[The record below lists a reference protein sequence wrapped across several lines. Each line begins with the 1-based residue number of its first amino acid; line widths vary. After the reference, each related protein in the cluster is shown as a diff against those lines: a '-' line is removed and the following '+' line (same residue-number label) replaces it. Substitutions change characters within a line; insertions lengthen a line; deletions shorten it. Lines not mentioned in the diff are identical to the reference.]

1 MEWDLSAISDS
12 WRFLLA
18 GIGVTLLLSVLTV
31 VSSLVVGTAV
41 ALGRCY
47 GGWPLRVVLTFY
59 VDSMRAL
66 PVLVVL
72 VWMYFALPLAT
83 GITIPPFWSAWV
95 SLTLHVAAYVAE
107 IMRAGITS
115 IRPGQIRAALA
126 LGMAR
131 PQLIAKVVLPQA
143 FVRMLPAIGSVISI
157 TIKDTA
163 IAETIAVPEFMKRVE
178 TVAGQT
184 YQPIELFTFALLIYF
199 IILFPATRLV
209 DVLYGRVMHLGRS

>member
-1 MEWDLSAISDS
+1 MELDLSAITDS

-18 GIGVTLLLSVLTV
+18 GIGVTLLLSVLTI
-31 VSSLVVGTAV
+31 VSSLAVGTAV

-47 GGWPLRVVLTFY
+47 GAWPLRVVLTFY

-83 GITIPPFWSAWV
+83 GITIPPLWSAWL

-126 LGMAR
+126 L
-131 PQLIAKVVLPQA
+131 
-143 FVRMLPAIGSVISI
+143 
-157 TIKDTA
+157 
-163 IAETIAVPEFMKRVE
+163 
-178 TVAGQT
+178 
-184 YQPIELFTFALLIYF
+184 
-199 IILFPATRLV
+199 
-209 DVLYGRVMHLGRS
+209 